1 MAEERLR
8 DRLRDRGEKGAL
20 FQRIATQRTT
30 LKLSSL
36 SPTVEYLERIFFL
49 KIFEKVRKLYND
61 S

>member
-1 MAEERLR
+1 MAEDRLR

-36 SPTVEYLERIFFL
+36 SPTVEYLERIFF
-49 KIFEKVRKLYND
+49 FEDFRKSQKVIQ
-61 S
+61 